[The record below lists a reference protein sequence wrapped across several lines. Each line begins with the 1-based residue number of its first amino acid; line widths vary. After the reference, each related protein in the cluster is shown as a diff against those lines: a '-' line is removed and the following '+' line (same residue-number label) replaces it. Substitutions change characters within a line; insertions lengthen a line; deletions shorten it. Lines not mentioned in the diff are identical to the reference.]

1 MFKIYSIVDGVVSF
15 EDLTFIDEEENI
27 SISEYL
33 IKNKLATRTE
43 ESFASKVLIINN
55 IYYHIC

>member
-33 IKNKLATRTE
+33 IKNKLASRTE

-55 IYYHIC
+55 K

>member
-15 EDLTFIDEEENI
+15 EDLTFVDGEENI

-33 IKNKLATRTE
+33 INNKLATRTE

-55 IYYHIC
+55 TYT